1 MEANPTGS
9 TPGHRGVRQPPERAL
24 LVDVGNVLCS
34 DGLPV
39 VTATWTRRLGISAQ
53 SLLQAVYAD
62 SDEGVLVG
70 RQSEDAWWQV
80 VADRLRIG
88 HNLLSGLRDEIT
100 SAGTWDDQLLD
111 VLASLRGQVCVAIV
125 SNAWPHL
132 RVKLAEQ
139 HLDEVA
145 DTVVLSCEVG
155 YAKPDPRIYR
165 LVLDRLKVAAGKAL
179 LIDDT
184 PGHITAAITA
194 GLHGHHH
201 TSRTSTVAARAAF
214 LGDRPWL

>member
-1 MEANPTGS
+1 M
-9 TPGHRGVRQPPERAL
+9 RQPAERAL

-39 VTATWTRRLGISAQ
+39 VTATWSRRLGISAQ

-80 VADRLRIG
+80 VADRLSIG
-88 HNLLSGLRDEIT
+88 HNLLNGLRDEIT

-145 DTVVLSCEVG
+145 DTVVLSCELG

-201 TSRTSTVAARAAF
+201 TSRTSTVAAIEAF
-214 LGDRPWL
+214 LGDRP